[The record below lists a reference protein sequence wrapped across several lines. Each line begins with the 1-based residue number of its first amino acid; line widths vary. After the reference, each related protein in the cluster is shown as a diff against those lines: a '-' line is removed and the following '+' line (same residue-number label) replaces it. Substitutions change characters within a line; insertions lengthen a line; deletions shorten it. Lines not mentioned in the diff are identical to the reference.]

1 MKIAFCL
8 FKYSPY
14 SGLSLDFLRILE
26 ECQKRGHDTHVFVS
40 EWRGER
46 PEGVPFNLLRPRKYA
61 STNHG
66 DNKRFYDKLKIAL
79 DKTNFDIV
87 VGFDK
92 MPGLDV
98 YYGADSCYL
107 GRTVP
112 QYPAIYKMTPRY
124 KSRYSFEEAVF
135 GLKSKTLILS
145 LSERQKSEYQEH
157 YFTPNERFHLLP
169 PTLDA
174 SFSPITDRVTQKE
187 KLRVELGLPINDL
200 LLMFIGSGFRTKGL
214 DRAITALASLP
225 IDLQQHTSL
234 IVVGDDD
241 DEKQYQKQADR
252 LSVSQ
257 QVLFLGGRSRE
268 NIPKL
273 LASGDL
279 MVHPAHNENTG
290 TVLLE
295 AIAAGLPV
303 LATDV
308 CGYAHHITAA
318 EAGIVL
324 DSPFDQ
330 KTLNT
335 RLASMLT
342 SPYLDRW
349 SANGQHY
356 GTNPALYKMPA
367 SAVDAIENYKD
378 KTEVFEHRRSDV
390 QDIRN
395 VYLREDLNEF
405 SFDELMEI
413 GKSAP
418 GGHHKV
424 ENARN
429 KLDEEGR
436 RTVSFSHNGRR
447 YYLKIHD
454 GVGWKE
460 IGKNL
465 TSLRLPV
472 LGAENEWKGVHH
484 LRRQTLLRNLGLD
497 TLEIAGYG
505 TRERRLGSIL
515 NDPAKRQ
522 SLIVTDE
529 IANAESLED
538 LCKRWNWV
546 PSDEPANKVWTNK
559 TKEIHFKRWLI
570 EQLALMARILHSSGA
585 NHRDFYLSHFLLHR
599 TGESREPSPENSRI
613 FLIDLHRM
621 RIRTPRFRAWIMPA
635 IHGLFKLEQPRPL
648 RSVETP
654 SKWRMRDVSG
664 LHYSSMNLGLSN
676 RDLIR
681 FISTYENVSYRQA
694 LESQHNNRF
703 WRNVRARAQNLSRSE
718 KRRTRRTDKVANTP
732 LTPASTQH

>member
-26 ECQKRGHDTHVFVS
+26 ECQKRGHDPYVFVS

-46 PEGVPFNLLRPRKYA
+46 PGGVQFMVLKPSKFSLKF
-61 STNHG
+61 SNHAQNEQFH
-66 DNKRFYDKLKIAL
+66 NKLQAELK
-79 DKTNFDIV
+79 KQTFDVV
-87 VGFDK
+87 VGFNK
-92 MPGLDV
+92 MPGLDL
-98 YYGADSCYL
+98 YYGADSCYV
-107 GRTVP
+107 GDKVP
-112 QYPAIYKMTPRY
+112 QYPAIYKLTRRY
-124 KSRYSFEEAVF
+124 KGRYSFEQAVF
-135 GLKSKTLILS
+135 GVKSQTLILS
-145 LSERQKSEYQEH
+145 LSEQQKSEYQEH
-157 YFTPNERFHLLP
+157 YFTPNKRFHLLP

-187 KLRVELGLPINDL
+187 KLRAELGLPINNL

-214 DRAITALASLP
+214 ARAITALAGLP
-225 IDLQQHTSL
+225 IDLQQRSSL
-234 IVVGDDD
+234 IVVGHDD
-241 DEKQYQKQADR
+241 DEKQYRKQADR
-252 LSVSQ
+252 ASVSQ
-257 QVLFLGGRSRE
+257 QVLFLGGRSRQE
-268 NIPKL
+268 IPKL
-273 LASGDL
+273 LAAGDL

-308 CGYAHHITAA
+308 CGYAHHIKAA

-330 KTLNT
+330 EVLNT

-349 SANGQHY
+349 SANGQRY

-367 SAVDAIENYKD
+367 SAVDAIEAYEQKKVSAINSTD
-378 KTEVFEHRRSDV
+378 DT
-390 QDIRN
+390 QDIHN
-395 VYLREDLNEF
+395 IYLREDLGQL
-405 SFDELMEI
+405 SFDELLEI
-413 GKSAP
+413 GKNMI
-418 GGHHKV
+418 GGHHNVV
-424 ENARN
+424 EARD
-429 KLDEEGR
+429 KLGEEGR
-436 RTVSFSHNGRR
+436 RTVSFSHNGER

-484 LRRQTLLRNLGLD
+484 LRRQTLLQNLGLN
-497 TLEIAGYG
+497 TLNIAGYG
-505 TRERRLGSIL
+505 TRERRFWKIL
-515 NDPAKRQ
+515 NNPAKRQ

-529 IANAESLED
+529 IPEAISLED
-538 LCKRWNWV
+538 LFKDKLFWGRN
-546 PSDEPANKVWTNK
+546 ANKIPIK
-559 TKEIHFKRWLI
+559 ICFKRWLI
-570 EQLALMARILHSSGA
+570 EQLAQTARVLHNSGA
-585 NHRDFYLSHFLLHR
+585 NHRDFYLSHFLLQR
-599 TGESREPSPENSRI
+599 TKESHEPTPENSSL

-621 RIRTPRFRAWIMPA
+621 QIHKPRWTAWIKAILQGALKLQRPHPPESVTPRRW
-635 IHGLFKLEQPRPL
+635 K
-648 RSVETP
+648 
-654 SKWRMRDVSG
+654 MRDVSG
-664 LHYSSMNLGLSN
+664 LHYSSMDLGLTK

-681 FISTYENVSYRQA
+681 FISTYENISNRQV
-694 LESQHNNRF
+694 LEILQANDGF
-703 WRNVRARAQNLSRSE
+703 WRDVRSRAQNLYRSE
-718 KRRTRRTDKVANTP
+718 KRRTRKTGKVANTP

>member
-26 ECQKRGHDTHVFVS
+26 ECQKRGHDPYVFVS

-46 PEGVPFNLLRPRKYA
+46 PEGVQFMVLKPPKISLKF
-61 STNHG
+61 SNHAQNEQFH
-66 DNKRFYDKLKIAL
+66 NKLQAELKKQA
-79 DKTNFDIV
+79 FDVV
-87 VGFDK
+87 VGFNK
-92 MPGLDV
+92 MPGLDL
-98 YYGADSCYL
+98 YYGADSCYV
-107 GRTVP
+107 GDKVP
-112 QYPAIYKMTPRY
+112 QYPAIYKLTRRY
-124 KSRYSFEEAVF
+124 KGRYSFEEAVF
-135 GLKSKTLILS
+135 GVKSQTLILS
-145 LSERQKSEYQEH
+145 LSEQQKSEYQEH
-157 YFTPNERFHLLP
+157 YFTPNKRFHLLP

-187 KLRVELGLPINDL
+187 KLRAELGLPINNL

-214 DRAITALASLP
+214 ARAITALAGLP
-225 IDLQQHTSL
+225 IDLQQRSSL
-234 IVVGDDD
+234 IVVGHDD
-241 DEKQYQKQADR
+241 DEKQYRKQADR
-252 LSVSQ
+252 ASVSQ
-257 QVLFLGGRSRE
+257 QVLFLGGRSRQE
-268 NIPKL
+268 IPKL
-273 LASGDL
+273 LAAGDL

-308 CGYAHHITAA
+308 CGYAHHIKAA

-330 KTLNT
+330 KALNT

-349 SANGQHY
+349 SANGQRY

-367 SAVDAIENYKD
+367 SAVDAIEAYEQRKISPINCTPD
-378 KTEVFEHRRSDV
+378 S
-390 QDIRN
+390 QDIHN
-395 VYLREDLNEF
+395 IYLREDLGQL
-405 SFDELMEI
+405 SFDELLEI
-413 GKSAP
+413 GKNMI
-418 GGHHKV
+418 GGHHNVV
-424 ENARN
+424 EARD
-429 KLDEEGR
+429 KLGEEGR
-436 RTVSFSHNGRR
+436 RTVSFSHNSER

-484 LRRQTLLRNLGLD
+484 LRRQTLLQNLGLN
-497 TLEIAGYG
+497 TLNIAGYG
-505 TRERRLGSIL
+505 TRERRFWKIL
-515 NDPAKRQ
+515 NNPAKRQ

-529 IANAESLED
+529 IPEAISLED
-538 LCKRWNWV
+538 LFKDKLFWGRN
-546 PSDEPANKVWTNK
+546 ANKIPIK
-559 TKEIHFKRWLI
+559 ICFKRWLI
-570 EQLALMARILHSSGA
+570 EQLAQTARVLHNSGA
-585 NHRDFYLSHFLLHR
+585 NHRDFYLSHFLLQR
-599 TGESREPSPENSRI
+599 TKESHERTPENSSL

-621 RIRTPRFRAWIMPA
+621 QIHKPRWTAWIKAILQGAVKLQRPHPPESVTPRR
-635 IHGLFKLEQPRPL
+635 
-648 RSVETP
+648 
-654 SKWRMRDVSG
+654 WRMRDVSG
-664 LHYSSMNLGLSN
+664 LHYSSMDLGLTK

-681 FISTYENVSYRQA
+681 FISTYENISNRQVLEA
-694 LESQHNNRF
+694 LQDNDGF
-703 WRNVRARAQNLSRSE
+703 WRDVQSRAQNLYRSE
-718 KRRTRRTDKVANTP
+718 KRRTRKTGKVANTP

>member
-26 ECQKRGHDTHVFVS
+26 ECQKRGHDPYVFVS

-46 PEGVPFNLLRPRKYA
+46 PEGVQFTVLKPSKFSLKF
-61 STNHG
+61 SNHAQNEQFH
-66 DNKRFYDKLKIAL
+66 NKLQAELKKQA
-79 DKTNFDIV
+79 FDVV
-87 VGFDK
+87 VGFNK
-92 MPGLDV
+92 MPGLDL
-98 YYGADSCYL
+98 YYGADSCYV
-107 GRTVP
+107 GDKVP
-112 QYPAIYKMTPRY
+112 QYPAIYKLTRRY
-124 KSRYSFEEAVF
+124 KGRYSFEQAVF
-135 GLKSKTLILS
+135 GVKSQTLILS
-145 LSERQKSEYQEH
+145 LSEQQKSEYQEH
-157 YFTPNERFHLLP
+157 YFTPNKRFHLLP

-187 KLRVELGLPINDL
+187 KLRAELGLPINNL

-214 DRAITALASLP
+214 ARAITALAGLP
-225 IDLQQHTSL
+225 IDLQQRSSL
-234 IVVGDDD
+234 IVVGHDD
-241 DEKQYQKQADR
+241 DEKQYRKQADR
-252 LSVSQ
+252 VSVSQ
-257 QVLFLGGRSRE
+257 QVLFLGGRSRQE
-268 NIPKL
+268 IPKL
-273 LASGDL
+273 LAAGDL

-308 CGYAHHITAA
+308 CGYAHHIKAA

-330 KTLNT
+330 EVLNT

-349 SANGQHY
+349 SANGQRY

-367 SAVDAIENYKD
+367 SAVDAIEAYEQRNISPINC
-378 KTEVFEHRRSDV
+378 TPGS
-390 QDIRN
+390 QDIHN
-395 VYLREDLNEF
+395 IYLREDLGQL
-405 SFDELMEI
+405 SFDELLEI
-413 GKSAP
+413 GKNMI
-418 GGHHKV
+418 GGHHNVV
-424 ENARN
+424 EARD
-429 KLDEEGR
+429 KLGEEGR
-436 RTVSFSHNGRR
+436 RTVSFSHNGER

-484 LRRQTLLRNLGLD
+484 LRRQTLLQNLGLN
-497 TLEIAGYG
+497 TLNIAGYG
-505 TRERRLGSIL
+505 TRERRFWKIL
-515 NDPAKRQ
+515 NNPAKRQ

-529 IANAESLED
+529 IPEAISLED
-538 LCKRWNWV
+538 LFKDKLFWGRN
-546 PSDEPANKVWTNK
+546 ANKIPIK
-559 TKEIHFKRWLI
+559 ICFKRWLI
-570 EQLALMARILHSSGA
+570 EQLAQTARVLHNSGA
-585 NHRDFYLSHFLLHR
+585 NHRDFYLSHFLLQR
-599 TGESREPSPENSRI
+599 TKESHEPTPENSSL

-621 RIRTPRFRAWIMPA
+621 QIHKPRWTAWIKAILQGALKLQRPHPPESVTPRRW
-635 IHGLFKLEQPRPL
+635 K
-648 RSVETP
+648 
-654 SKWRMRDVSG
+654 MRDVSG
-664 LHYSSMNLGLSN
+664 LHYSSMDLGLTK

-681 FISTYENVSYRQA
+681 FISTYENISNRQVLEA
-694 LESQHNNRF
+694 LQANDGF
-703 WRNVRARAQNLSRSE
+703 WRDVRSRAQNLYRSE
-718 KRRTRRTDKVANTP
+718 KRRTRKTGKVANTP

>member
-26 ECQKRGHDTHVFVS
+26 ECQKRGHDPYVFVS

-46 PEGVPFNLLRPRKYA
+46 PEGVQVTVLEPPKFSLKF
-61 STNHG
+61 SNHAQNEQFH
-66 DNKRFYDKLKIAL
+66 NKLQAELK
-79 DKTNFDIV
+79 KQTFDVV
-87 VGFDK
+87 VGFNK
-92 MPGLDV
+92 MPGLDL
-98 YYGADSCYL
+98 YYGADSCYV
-107 GRTVP
+107 GDKVP
-112 QYPAIYKMTPRY
+112 QYPAIYKLTRRY
-124 KSRYSFEEAVF
+124 KGRYSFEQAVF
-135 GLKSKTLILS
+135 GVKSQTLILS
-145 LSERQKSEYQEH
+145 LSEQQKSEYQEH
-157 YFTPNERFHLLP
+157 YFTPNKRFHLLP

-187 KLRVELGLPINDL
+187 KLRAELGLPINNL

-214 DRAITALASLP
+214 ARAITALAGLP
-225 IDLQQHTSL
+225 IDLQQRSSL
-234 IVVGDDD
+234 IVVGHDD
-241 DEKQYQKQADR
+241 DEKQYRKQADR
-252 LSVSQ
+252 ASVSQ
-257 QVLFLGGRSRE
+257 QVLFLGGRSRQE
-268 NIPKL
+268 IPKL
-273 LASGDL
+273 LAAGDL

-308 CGYAHHITAA
+308 CGYAHHIKAA

-330 KTLNT
+330 KALNT

-349 SANGQHY
+349 SANGQRY

-367 SAVDAIENYKD
+367 SAVDAIEAYEQRNISPINCTPD
-378 KTEVFEHRRSDV
+378 S
-390 QDIRN
+390 QDIHN
-395 VYLREDLNEF
+395 IYLREDLGQL
-405 SFDELMEI
+405 SFDELLEI
-413 GKSAP
+413 GKNMI
-418 GGHHKV
+418 GGHHNVV
-424 ENARN
+424 EARD
-429 KLDEEGR
+429 KLGEEGR
-436 RTVSFSHNGRR
+436 RTVSFSHNGER

-484 LRRQTLLRNLGLD
+484 LRRQTLLQNLGLN
-497 TLEIAGYG
+497 TLNIAGYG
-505 TRERRLGSIL
+505 TRERRFWKIL
-515 NDPAKRQ
+515 NNPAKRQ

-529 IANAESLED
+529 IPEAISLED
-538 LCKRWNWV
+538 LFKDKLFWGRN
-546 PSDEPANKVWTNK
+546 ANKIPIK
-559 TKEIHFKRWLI
+559 ICFKRWLI
-570 EQLALMARILHSSGA
+570 EQLAQTARVLHNSGA
-585 NHRDFYLSHFLLHR
+585 NHRDFYLSHFLLQR
-599 TGESREPSPENSRI
+599 TKESHEPTPENSSL

-621 RIRTPRFRAWIMPA
+621 QIHKPRWTAWIKAILQGALKLQRPHPPESVTPRRW
-635 IHGLFKLEQPRPL
+635 K
-648 RSVETP
+648 
-654 SKWRMRDVSG
+654 MRDVSG
-664 LHYSSMNLGLSN
+664 LHYSSMDLGLTK

-681 FISTYENVSYRQA
+681 FISTYENISNRQV
-694 LESQHNNRF
+694 LEILQDNDGF
-703 WRNVRARAQNLSRSE
+703 WRDVQSRAQNLYRSE
-718 KRRTRRTDKVANTP
+718 KRRTRKTGKVANTP

>member
-26 ECQKRGHDTHVFVS
+26 ECQKRGHDPYVFVS

-46 PEGVPFNLLRPRKYA
+46 PEGVQFTVLKPSKFSLKF
-61 STNHG
+61 SNHAQNEQFH
-66 DNKRFYDKLKIAL
+66 NKLQAELK
-79 DKTNFDIV
+79 KQTFDVV
-87 VGFDK
+87 VGFNK
-92 MPGLDV
+92 MPGLDL
-98 YYGADSCYL
+98 YYGADSCYV
-107 GRTVP
+107 GDKVP
-112 QYPAIYKMTPRY
+112 QYPAIYKLTRRY
-124 KSRYSFEEAVF
+124 KGRYSFEQAVF
-135 GLKSKTLILS
+135 GVKSQTLILS
-145 LSERQKSEYQEH
+145 LSEQQKSEYQEH
-157 YFTPNERFHLLP
+157 YFTPNKRFHLLP

-187 KLRVELGLPINDL
+187 KLRAELGLPINNL

-214 DRAITALASLP
+214 ARAITALAGLP
-225 IDLQQHTSL
+225 IDLQQRSSL
-234 IVVGDDD
+234 IVVGHDD
-241 DEKQYQKQADR
+241 DEKQYRKQADR
-252 LSVSQ
+252 ASVSQ
-257 QVLFLGGRSRE
+257 QVLFLGGRSRQE
-268 NIPKL
+268 IPKL
-273 LASGDL
+273 LAAGDL

-308 CGYAHHITAA
+308 CGYAHHIKAA

-330 KTLNT
+330 KALNT

-349 SANGQHY
+349 SANGQRY

-367 SAVDAIENYKD
+367 SAVDAIEAYEQRNISPINCTPD
-378 KTEVFEHRRSDV
+378 S
-390 QDIRN
+390 QDIHN
-395 VYLREDLNEF
+395 IYLREDLGQL
-405 SFDELMEI
+405 SFDELLEI
-413 GKSAP
+413 GKNMI
-418 GGHHKV
+418 GGHHNVV
-424 ENARN
+424 EARD
-429 KLDEEGR
+429 KLGEEGR
-436 RTVSFSHNGRR
+436 RTVSFSHNGER

-484 LRRQTLLRNLGLD
+484 LRRQTLLQNLGLN
-497 TLEIAGYG
+497 TLNIAGYG
-505 TRERRLGSIL
+505 TRERRFWKIL
-515 NDPAKRQ
+515 NNPAKRQ

-529 IANAESLED
+529 IPEAISLED
-538 LCKRWNWV
+538 LFKDKLFWGRN
-546 PSDEPANKVWTNK
+546 ANKIPK
-559 TKEIHFKRWLI
+559 KICFKRWLI
-570 EQLALMARILHSSGA
+570 EQLAQTARVLHNSGA
-585 NHRDFYLSHFLLHR
+585 NHRDFYLSHFLLQR
-599 TGESREPSPENSRI
+599 TKESHEPTPENSSL

-621 RIRTPRFRAWIMPA
+621 QIHKPRWTAWIKAILQGALKLQRPHPPESVTPRRW
-635 IHGLFKLEQPRPL
+635 K
-648 RSVETP
+648 
-654 SKWRMRDVSG
+654 MRDVSG
-664 LHYSSMNLGLSN
+664 LHYSSMDLGLTK

-681 FISTYENVSYRQA
+681 FISTYENISNRQV
-694 LESQHNNRF
+694 LEILQDNDGF
-703 WRNVRARAQNLSRSE
+703 WRDVQSRAQNLYRSE
-718 KRRTRRTDKVANTP
+718 KRRTRKTGKVANTP